1 MRGPYPAP
9 RGPLRWV
16 KLIVYAA
23 LLIAAQGLLSR
34 LSDAAG
40 IPAPD
45 LFLLTGAALVWRLPP
60 PGRCWP
66 RTEWGWGRTCWAA
79 GRWACTRRAW
89 RAGRC

>member
-1 MRGPYPAP
+1 MRNAYPVP

-16 KLIVYAA
+16 KLLVYAA

-60 PGRCWP
+60 
-66 RTEWGWGRTCWAA
+66 
-79 GRWACTRRAW
+79 
-89 RAGRC
+89 